1 MSVKGTLA
9 LFLTAISLVS
19 ACGINS
25 VSKQELENVKVGDV
39 LTYRYRKAD
48 KEWFYADKIVRIDGD
63 TFYYNAS
70 KNESTKGN
78 DSRLTDFD
86 TSQELSMKKADLMKY
101 ETEQGEERKKII
113 WIE

>member
-1 MSVKGTLA
+1 MSMKSILA
-9 LFLTAISLVS
+9 IFLAAITFVS

-25 VSKQELENVKVGDV
+25 VSKRELENVKAGDV

-48 KEWFYADKIVRIDGD
+48 KEWFYADRIVRIDGD
-63 TFYYNAS
+63 TIYYNAS

-78 DSRLTDFD
+78 DSRLKDFD
-86 TSQELSMKKADLMKY
+86 TAQELSMKKSDLLKY

>member
-1 MSVKGTLA
+1 MSTKSILA
-9 LFLTAISLVS
+9 LFLTTVSLVS

-25 VSKQELENVKVGDV
+25 VSKRELENVKAGDI

-63 TFYYNAS
+63 TIYYNAS

-78 DSRLTDFD
+78 DSRLNDFD

>member
-9 LFLTAISLVS
+9 LFITAISLVS

-25 VSKQELENVKVGDV
+25 VSKRELENVKAGDV

-63 TFYYNAS
+63 TIYYNAS

-78 DSRLTDFD
+78 DGRLKDFD
-86 TSQELSMKKADLMKY
+86 TSQELSMKKADLLKY

>member
-1 MSVKGTLA
+1 MSFKTTLA
-9 LFLTAISLVS
+9 LFLAAISFIS

-25 VSKQELENVKVGDV
+25 VSKRELENIKAGDV

-48 KEWFYADKIVRIDGD
+48 KEWFYADRIVRIDGD
-63 TFYYNAS
+63 TIYYNAS

-78 DSRLTDFD
+78 DLRLKDFD